1 MAVSAFKR
9 LIDMFKGSDE
19 PEAAKPR
26 EAFYPTP
33 DGKPISA
40 ASDKDLPVVDIQGLQ
55 PVKNWSHPFRV
66 KEKSNPLL
74 QLTSLANATA
84 GFFPL
89 GAGGLW
95 HGGVHFDSGT
105 AGTLEQ
111 TSVHC
116 LADGEVVAYR
126 TDKHSAKTV
135 YRVNKVPVMKPFSR
149 NFVLVRHRLEP
160 PRIEGSEKKPPSLVF
175 YSLYMHLQDGS
186 VYEEKPTVERPPFWQ
201 QKATYVVPMIA
212 KDKNTVSP
220 EIVGLNVHHQVKKG
234 EVLGLLPRGTAVV
247 VSGEGDYR
255 RLENIPGPLHLLS
268 ATRTLLGYVRMDQ
281 LELAEDHC
289 RAKVSLSIY
298 AEAVATSKTLG
309 PKLPKGTQVKVS
321 GEGELRKLEF
331 IVQYV
336 HFKSLQVLRE
346 PQAFDEVVVLE
357 KPESIRAGDLI
368 GHIGKYQD
376 YAAEHPDEK
385 LHLEIFSGDDVEAFI
400 AECRAWEQ
408 GLPSKERTWLKLV
421 KGTVVVP
428 HQDRFSDKQP
438 PAASGAYAISDA
450 DLLVPKVV
458 LDGLPPTHKIVVPAS
473 DGRKACNWY
482 RLDGLLNDASNNLLN
497 GWVKE
502 EVGVTPWVSPWAWD
516 GYEVII
522 DYTSPPEFMA
532 SFLRSLKRLTDEQL
546 QRYSPMADAGDKGP
560 VKARLLNVVDRD
572 GDNKIT
578 AEELRAAIRVPA
590 LAQAIS
596 QLVVCYESEWL
607 YKPQKWDG
615 LDEIFGH
622 GGSTP
627 HLNWLAEKE
636 RIKQLSWWDEVLPKL
651 VLPKDGKVHHLHPL
665 GLVGRFYKEGC
676 ACGGGLGKIY
686 STVSYGKK
694 VVQYGPSYSGSLG
707 LKDYNGWDA
716 LVSSGE
722 VTVNERDI
730 LVAMSENEGNLDALQ
745 SYDSE
750 ILSVGA
756 MQKTINSQGSG
767 ELPQQV
773 YEFKLAHPDLY
784 EVLFL
789 NCGWEVRAQGRVQ
802 YLYYEGVTGS
812 ELKKILRKGFTQEAK
827 ESGRKA
833 FSKPLAAFSNAI
845 VSDEFLAK
853 QVTDFV
859 RRLRAVLAMSP
870 SGYSAYAIADY
881 LKSKVGRA
889 AVLDQHVNRP
899 AYVRRD
905 FGAALKK
912 YIALNPHVSE
922 SPSEWGERHAA
933 YESAL
938 LEVYASLREMTH
950 SEKRY
955 RDLKGRL

>member
-9 LIDMFKGSDE
+9 LIDMFKESEE

-40 ASDKDLPVVDIQGLQ
+40 ASDENLPVVDIQGLQ

-105 AGTLEQ
+105 AGVLEQ

-186 VYEEKPTVERPPFWQ
+186 AYEEKPTVERPPFWQ
-201 QKATYVVPMIA
+201 QKATYVVPMTA

-220 EIVGLNVHHQVKKG
+220 EAIGLNVRHQVKKG
-234 EVLGLLPRGTAVV
+234 EVMGLLPRGTAVV

-255 RLENIPGPLHLLS
+255 RLENIPGPFHLLS
-268 ATRTLLGYVRMDQ
+268 DTRTLLGYVRMDQ
-281 LELAEDHC
+281 LELAEDHY

-321 GEGELRKLEF
+321 GEGEFRKLEF
-331 IVQYV
+331 VAQFV
-336 HFKSLQVLRE
+336 HFKSLQALRE
-346 PQAFDEVVVLE
+346 PQVFDEVVVLE

-376 YAAEHPDEK
+376 YTAEHPEEK
-385 LHLEIFSGDDVEAFI
+385 LHLEIFSGEDVEAFI
-400 AECRAWEQ
+400 AECRAWERE
-408 GLPSKERTWLKLV
+408 LPSKERTWLKLV
-421 KGTVVVP
+421 KGTVVVS
-428 HQDRFSDKQP
+428 HQDRFSDKHP
-438 PAASGAYAISDA
+438 PTASSAHALSDA
-450 DLLVPKVV
+450 NLLVPKVV

-473 DGRKACNWY
+473 DGDKACNWY
-482 RLDGLLNDASNNLLN
+482 RLDVLLNDAANNLLN
-497 GWVKE
+497 GWIKE

-516 GYEVII
+516 GYEVIT

-546 QRYSPMADAGDKGP
+546 EHYSPMADVGDKGP
-560 VKARLLNVVDRD
+560 VKARLLDIVDRD

-578 AEELRAAIRVPA
+578 AEELRAVIRVPA
-590 LAQAIS
+590 LAQAMS
-596 QLVVCYESEWL
+596 QLIVCYESEWL

-615 LDEIFGH
+615 LDGIFGH

-636 RIKQLSWWDEVLPKL
+636 RIKQLSWWAEVAGK
-651 VLPKDGKVHHLHPL
+651 VGLPKDGKVHHLHPI
-665 GLVGRFYKEGC
+665 GLVGKFNYLKKHPEIFIDGVKIELGFLDLYDGTVIEESDYVAAADVLGCEVEAIKAVAITETGSIGSYFARAGDDKVAAILFERHYFHQLTGGRFDGSNPDISSPVR
-676 ACGGGLGKIY
+676 GG
-686 STVSYGKK
+686 YG
-694 VVQYGPSYSGSLG
+694 VHSAQYRKMVKAYRLSAS
-707 LKDYNGWDA
+707 DA
-716 LVSSGE
+716 LKSAS
-722 VTVNERDI
+722 
-730 LVAMSENEGNLDALQ
+730 
-745 SYDSE
+745 
-750 ILSVGA
+750 
-756 MQKTINSQGSG
+756 
-767 ELPQQV
+767 
-773 YEFKLAHPDLY
+773 
-784 EVLFL
+784 
-789 NCGWEVRAQGRVQ
+789 WGRFQ
-802 YLYYEGVTGS
+802 
-812 ELKKILRKGFTQEAK
+812 IM
-827 ESGRKA
+827 GRY
-833 FSKPLAAFSNAI
+833 FSNAGYSS
-845 VSDEFLAK
+845 VE
-853 QVTDFV
+853 DFV
-859 RRLRAVLAMSP
+859 RD
-870 SGYSAYAIADY
+870 I
-881 LKSKVGRA
+881 
-889 AVLDQHVNRP
+889 NR
-899 AYVRRD
+899 
-905 FGAALKK
+905 
-912 YIALNPHVSE
+912 
-922 SPSEWGERHAA
+922 
-933 YESAL
+933 
-938 LEVYASLREMTH
+938 
-950 SEKRY
+950 SEKNHLKAFVSFIRADSVLSSAIVKKDWLRFALRY
-955 RDLKGRL
+955 NGPAQDGCDEKMRLNYNELKGI